1 MKASEYLLNKK
12 IVIGKKPS
20 NIWNELKILDKTF
33 IDKKELKEKIQ
44 TKMMGY
50 GLDFD
55 RADISNKYRF
65 LMPNNRMDFIKNGVN
80 YDKTT
85 SFYSFWLCKDLFLD
99 KNTFIEL
106 LE

>member
-55 RADISNKYRF
+55 RADIRPKYKQHSRERYNE
-65 LMPNNRMDFIKNGVN
+65 LEQV
-80 YDKTT
+80 
-85 SFYSFWLCKDLFLD
+85 L
-99 KNTFIEL
+99 EL
-106 LE
+106 LEE